1 MQHGDEPDVN
11 EQRTNLTSR
20 QRLHEYQAMLARRL
34 QEARAKSSA
43 EGFLGVQVGERHWLL
58 SLTDTGEVLDYQAPT
73 RVPLTQPWYLG
84 LVNARGNLLGVIDL
98 GLFCG
103 EAPTTAGPGAKIV
116 VLSKDPQRACAIVV
130 PRVAGLRS
138 LTDLQPADVATE
150 ESRPWQGRAWRDAQG
165 TLWRELDVRQLL
177 ADPAFLQVGRS
188 RA

>member
-1 MQHGDEPDVN
+1 MNEP
-11 EQRTNLTSR
+11 RTNLTSR

-34 QEARAKSSA
+34 QEARAKASTDS
-43 EGFLGVQVGERHWLL
+43 FLGVQIGEHHWML
-58 SLTDTGEVLDYQAPT
+58 SLSDTGEVLDYQPPA

-84 LVNARGNLLGVIDL
+84 LVNARGNLLGVIDF

-103 EAPTTAGPGAKIV
+103 EAPAAGGVGSKIV

-138 LTDLQPADVATE
+138 VADLQPVEAAQD
-150 ESRPWQGRAWRDAQG
+150 ESHPWQGRAWRDAQG

>member
-1 MQHGDEPDVN
+1 MN

-34 QEARAKSSA
+34 QEARAKSST
-43 EGFLGVQVGERHWLL
+43 EGFLGVQIGEHHWLL
-58 SLTDTGEVLDYQAPT
+58 PLTDAGEVLDYQPPA

-84 LVNARGNLLGVIDL
+84 LVNARGNLLGVIDF

-103 EAPTTAGPGAKIV
+103 EAPTVGGAGAKIV

-130 PRVAGLRS
+130 PRVSGLRS
-138 LTDLQPADVATE
+138 LSDLQPVELAQDE
-150 ESRPWQGRAWRDAQG
+150 KHPWQGRAWRDVQG
-165 TLWRELDVRQLL
+165 TLLRELDVRQLL

>member
-1 MQHGDEPDVN
+1 MSET
-11 EQRTNLTSR
+11 RTNLTSR

-34 QEARAKSSA
+34 QEARAKSST
-43 EGFLGVQVGERHWLL
+43 EGFLGVQIGEHHWLL
-58 SLTDTGEVLDYQAPT
+58 PLADTGEVLDYQPPA

-103 EAPTTAGPGAKIV
+103 EAAVGAGVGAKIV

-138 LTDLQPADVATE
+138 LSDLQPVEVVSD
-150 ESRPWQGRAWRDAQG
+150 ESRAWQGRAWRDAQG

>member
-1 MQHGDEPDVN
+1 MNEP
-11 EQRTNLTSR
+11 RTNLTSR

-34 QEARAKSSA
+34 QEARAKAST
-43 EGFLGVQVGERHWLL
+43 EGFLGVQIGEHHWLL
-58 SLTDTGEVLDYQAPT
+58 SLTETGEVLDYQPPA

-84 LVNARGNLLGVIDL
+84 LVNARGNLLGVIDF

-103 EAPTTAGPGAKIV
+103 EAPATGSAGTKIV

-138 LTDLQPADVATE
+138 LSDLQPAEATPE
-150 ESRPWQGRAWRDAQG
+150 ESRPWLGRAWRDAQG
-165 TLWRELDVRQLL
+165 TQWRELDVRQLL

>member
-1 MQHGDEPDVN
+1 MTET
-11 EQRTNLTSR
+11 RTNLTSR

-34 QEARAKSSA
+34 QEARAKSST
-43 EGFLGVQVGERHWLL
+43 EGFLGVQIGEHHWLL
-58 SLTDTGEVLDYQAPT
+58 SLTDTGEVLDYQPPA

-84 LVNARGNLLGVIDL
+84 LVNARGNLLGVIDF

-103 EAPTTAGPGAKIV
+103 EAPTGSGSGAKIV

-138 LTDLQPADVATE
+138 LSDLQPAEATVE
-150 ESRPWQGRAWRDAQG
+150 EGRPWLGRAWRDAQG
-165 TLWRELDVRQLL
+165 TQWRELDVRQLL

-188 RA
+188 RT

>member
-1 MQHGDEPDVN
+1 MSEP
-11 EQRTNLTSR
+11 RTNLTSR

-34 QEARAKSSA
+34 QEARAKASTDS
-43 EGFLGVQVGERHWLL
+43 FLGVQIGERYWLL
-58 SLTDTGEVLDYQAPT
+58 SLADTGEVLDFQAPA

-103 EAPTTAGPGAKIV
+103 EAPTAGGVGTKIV

-138 LTDLQPADVATE
+138 MTDLQAVDAEPDQDK
-150 ESRPWQGRAWRDAQG
+150 PWQGRAWRDAQG
-165 TLWRELDVRQLL
+165 TLWRELDVCQLL

>member
-1 MQHGDEPDVN
+1 MN
-11 EQRTNLTSR
+11 ESRTNLTSR

-34 QEARAKSSA
+34 QEARAKSST
-43 EGFLGVQVGERHWLL
+43 EGFLGVLIGEHHWLL
-58 SLTDTGEVLDYQAPT
+58 SLTETGEVLDYQPPA

-84 LVNARGNLLGVIDL
+84 LVNARGNLLGVIDF

-103 EAPTTAGPGAKIV
+103 EAPTASGAGAKIV
-116 VLSKDPQRACAIVV
+116 VLSKDPQRACAILV

-138 LTDLQPADVATE
+138 LSDLQPADVAQDE
-150 ESRPWQGRAWRDAQG
+150 GHPWQGRAWRDAQG

>member
-1 MQHGDEPDVN
+1 VN

-34 QEARAKSSA
+34 QEARAKA
-43 EGFLGVQVGERHWLL
+43 ATEGFLGVQIGEHHWLL
-58 SLTDTGEVLDYQAPT
+58 SLTETGEVLDYQPPA

-84 LVNARGNLLGVIDL
+84 LVNARGNLLGVIDF

-103 EAPTTAGPGAKIV
+103 EAPAAGGASTKIV

-138 LTDLQPADVATE
+138 LSDLQPAEAPIDGRE
-150 ESRPWQGRAWRDAQG
+150 ESRPWLGRAWRDVQG

-177 ADPAFLQVGRS
+177 ADPAFLQVGRG

>member
-1 MQHGDEPDVN
+1 MTET
-11 EQRTNLTSR
+11 RTNLTSR

-34 QEARAKSSA
+34 QEARAKSST
-43 EGFLGVQVGERHWLL
+43 EGFLGVQIGEHHWLL
-58 SLTDTGEVLDYQAPT
+58 SLTDTGEVLDYQPPA
-73 RVPLTQPWYLG
+73 RVPLTQAWYLG
-84 LVNARGNLLGVIDL
+84 LVNARGNLLGVIDF

-103 EAPTTAGPGAKIV
+103 EAPTAGGPGAKIV

-138 LTDLQPADVATE
+138 LTDLQLAEAAPD

-165 TLWRELDVRQLL
+165 MLWRELDVRQLL